1 MIMRWKPH
9 EGRGR
14 NGCGPERERSPEV
27 NDLSEHRHRTPLRGT
42 KVVPR
47 PKPDDPDYTDVN
59 YRYAGQTGHIHEV
72 VEIGGRELAKVGF
85 DDRKI
90 VYYYLADLDR
100 EEAAPKRTFH
110 DLPES

>member
-1 MIMRWKPH
+1 
-9 EGRGR
+9 
-14 NGCGPERERSPEV
+14 
-27 NDLSEHRHRTPLRGT
+27 LSEHRHRTPLRGT

-47 PKPDDPDYTDVN
+47 PKPGDPDYTEVN

-90 VYYYLADLDR
+90 VYYFLTDLER
-100 EEAAPKRTFH
+100 EETAPKRTFH
-110 DLPES
+110 DLPADAED

>member
-1 MIMRWKPH
+1 M
-9 EGRGR
+9 
-14 NGCGPERERSPEV
+14 
-27 NDLSEHRHRTPLRGT
+27 SEHRHRTPLRGT

-47 PKPDDPDYTDVN
+47 PKPGDPDYTDVN

-90 VYYYLADLDR
+90 VYYYLDDLER

-110 DLPES
+110 DLPDKSVSE